1 MNIQTPLGLTVSVY
15 QDHQNEGFADLVP
28 LAAVEVER
36 WYMAPGVRRVDVTED
51 GLSATLFLP
60 PGRTRVCWIGVSLTV
75 RADSHR
81 KTYLQCISTWKPC
94 RTVARSLR

>member
-1 MNIQTPLGLTVSVY
+1 MNVQTPLVLTITVY
-15 QDHQNEGFADLVP
+15 QGHKTEGFTDLVP

-60 PGRTRVCWIGVSLTV
+60 PGSITFCGTRMGRGRELDRFTL
-75 RADSHR
+75 H
-81 KTYLQCISTWKPC
+81 TMQCVLS
-94 RTVARSLR
+94 